1 MAVDPS
7 KYQIYAEKDLN
18 RAQIDWGT
26 VGKTLSDGLISIAKE
41 REARKQQI
49 ADDTVDA
56 MNKLSEVPD
65 VNNQTLSAL
74 IINGSEQSKQELQAR
89 MDLVRR
95 GIIKPKD
102 YKLFMNAQQNGYK
115 SLSTAV
121 QNYDKYYVETMKAI
135 ESGETSGL
143 NEYVADTIEQFGN
156 LKNKVLWTNP
166 SNGQLQLVTMQPD
179 ADGNFTVMPD
189 PNKNPELFQNPNNIN
204 TIMRFNEKRKVLQDE
219 AKKVT
224 DTIGTYISSY
234 VSENYGNVVTIE
246 DFRNSKIAGK
256 NYKEWLES
264 QVNNLTAT
272 DNDIAQIL
280 SNQGYRFAA
289 SEAEYEEK
297 YGKDADKSLFI
308 KVDNSSGKPVLTLS
322 EEQEET
328 ARQLAREAIDSQVSR
343 KLEQTQPP
351 SGSQGRRQEDVD
363 DAGYIKELN
372 TILTA
377 NKTEAEAALK
387 RRIDTKNA
395 SVQFEDDKIVSFE
408 ITEDQIILRR
418 KKGDPYIIDRIQDS
432 GIADDPETKDID
444 ESVNRLSTL
453 DEIVAINDVLA
464 PKDISRGKIEELI
477 RKENITLGQ
486 RRKEGIS
493 TKTPRPEIEVFT
505 PKSLAPDGTS
515 LSSYLIGTLDEKL
528 KRTTSNAKIKSEIQ
542 KAIQTYMPLE
552 LSKDLNARPDLYG
565 PTTVSQVGN
574 ENKFIITIG
583 KESVEVI
590 TDTGTSTAEIV
601 DKISEAINKAREK
614 VNINRTSRNVVGS
627 GKPSYAEWKKDN
639 PTGTPAEWKQETGQ

>member
-74 IINGSEQSKQELQAR
+74 IINGSEQSKQELQSR

-143 NEYVADTIEQFGN
+143 NEYVAETIEQFGN

-179 ADGNFTVMPD
+179 ADGNFSVMPD

-224 DTIGTYISSY
+224 DTIASYIRSS
-234 VSENYGNVVTIE
+234 VANGVVTKKE
-246 DFRNSKIAGK
+246 DFRDQTIGGK
-256 NYKEWLES
+256 TYDEWMES

-272 DNDIAQIL
+272 DNDVAQIL

-308 KVDNSSGKPVLTLS
+308 QVDNSSGKPVLTLS

-328 ARQLAREAIDSQVSR
+328 ARQLAREAIDSQIDSIITKTPGFDPNRESVA
-343 KLEQTQPP
+343 
-351 SGSQGRRQEDVD
+351 RRRDEDID
-363 DAGYIKELN
+363 DAGYIRELN
-372 TILTA
+372 TIMTG
-377 NKTEAEAALK
+377 NKTDAEAALK

-395 SVQFEDDKIVSFE
+395 SVQYEDDKIVSFD
-408 ITEDQIILRR
+408 ITDDQIILRR
-418 KKGDPYIIDRIQDS
+418 KKGDPFIIDRKQDT
-432 GIADDPETKDID
+432 GVADDPTTPED
-444 ESVNRLSTL
+444 ESINVLSTL
-453 DEIVAINDVLA
+453 DDIVSINDVLA
-464 PKDISRGKIEELI
+464 PKPLSKGKIQDLI
-477 RKENITLGQ
+477 QRENITLGQ
-486 RRKEGIS
+486 RREGDIS
-493 TKTPRPEIEVFT
+493 SRTPKSEIEVFSPT
-505 PKSLAPDGTS
+505 TLNPTSQTS
-515 LSSYLIGTLDEKL
+515 LFDDVKDVLGD
-528 KRTTSNAKIKSEIQ
+528 TTRGQRNPTIKNMISNNLTKHMPPELQNEIQ
-542 KAIQTYMPLE
+542 NNP
-552 LSKDLNARPDLYG
+552 SLYG
-565 PTTVSQVGN
+565 PTTVVKGEGNVMIVTIAGETTEISTEGGRTSQQVADD
-574 ENKFIITIG
+574 IA
-583 KESVEVI
+583 S
-590 TDTGTSTAEIV
+590 
-601 DKISEAINKAREK
+601 AINKAREK
-614 VNINRTSRNVVGS
+614 VNKNRTNPNAAGS
-627 GKPSYAEWKKDN
+627 QKLSFSEWRKENPGGLYSDWKK
-639 PTGTPAEWKQETGQ
+639 TQ